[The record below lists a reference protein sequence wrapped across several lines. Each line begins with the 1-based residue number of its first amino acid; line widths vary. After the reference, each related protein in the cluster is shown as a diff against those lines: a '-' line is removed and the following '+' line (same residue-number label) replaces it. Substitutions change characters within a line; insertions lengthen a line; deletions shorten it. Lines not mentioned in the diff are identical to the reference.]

1 MCQLPGRLRTFRDL
15 LVGIAG
21 TVLVQASP
29 TWAQGAGGDIFG
41 NLTSLI
47 CRIGTSLS
55 GPLALSVGF
64 VVLAGGGIA
73 LAFGGRRSMSSIVW
87 GLLGIAVALGAGTIM
102 TAAFGRGACS

>member
-1 MCQLPGRLRTFRDL
+1 MGTLPNRVRAFRNGVIVL
-15 LVGIAG
+15 IS

-29 TWAQGAGGDIFG
+29 AWAQTPGEDIFA

-55 GPLALSVGF
+55 GPIALAVGF